1 MDSFEF
7 NKIAG
12 AVLAALLLIV
22 SLGIIAEGVFEHE
35 EPESKAYVVE
45 GVTEEGAGTTTTAA
59 AQEPLAVLLAKADA
73 AAGKKKVG
81 LCASCH
87 TFEKGGSDKQGPNL
101 YGIVG
106 LARAHKAGFAYSA
119 PMKSAGGTWTYE
131 NLFAFLEKPAKVMP
145 GTAMA
150 FAGLSKAQDRANVI
164 AYLRENSD
172 APLALP
178 AVPATAAAPAA
189 EAPAAEPG
197 ATAAPVAEKPSQKVE
212 ASKSH

>member
-45 GVTEEGAGTTTTAA
+45 GVTEEGATTTAA
-59 AQEPLAVLLAKADA
+59 TEEPLAVLLAKADA
-73 AAGKKKVG
+73 AAGKKKTG

-87 TFEKGGSDKQGPNL
+87 TFEKGGADKQGPNL
-101 YGIVG
+101 HGIVG

-119 PMKSAGGTWTYE
+119 AMKSAGGTWTYE

-145 GTAMA
+145 GTAMV

-172 APLALP
+172 APLPLP

-189 EAPAAEPG
+189 ESAPAA
-197 ATAAPVAEKPSQKVE
+197 AAPTAEKPSQKVE
-212 ASKSH
+212 AGKSH